1 MIVIT
6 TPEKYRGKTALY
18 ERLSNEKL
26 EVVNINGTITK
37 KTDKQSGS
45 IETQQL
51 ILEQFCER
59 NDIKDYKH
67 YYDDGFTGANFERP
81 GFEKLLEDIE
91 NGIINLVIVK
101 DLSRFG
107 RSDKVP
113 DSVEEFFAL
122 KGVRFIAVDDNMDTG
137 EVADISKID
146 DELHLRAFFNSWY
159 LRDTS
164 KKIRNGKR
172 ARAEQGKVMA
182 VYPTYGYQKDPAD
195 KNHYIVD
202 PIIAPNVKRIF
213 ALAKE
218 GKTPT
223 EIGKILTDEG
233 IPVPSEVV
241 GNNHTRKGAIRRGW
255 NRNTVVKVLQN
266 VTYLGWVSNG
276 NTRKLSYKK
285 KDIVIVPKKDRIIKK
300 DMHDPLVDEAT
311 FNLVQNMIES
321 RTATR
326 VKTYDW
332 LLKGLVCC
340 KECGKKLGLV
350 AQKHPNKTTFYL
362 RCNTYACN
370 THLGLCT
377 PHSNNYEKLQE
388 AVLTQIKKRCMEFL
402 QEEKYQQIAN
412 KSKDKFLNSK
422 FSYKNQIL
430 LQEKK
435 LEETNII
442 IDKLYKEKCLGKV
455 QEEDFTRMY
464 VLYTEERKAIKE
476 RIERLKQE
484 EEESKTPKK
493 VDIMKIVKEFVSFK
507 EITREM
513 IVALV
518 DRIEIT
524 ENKEIT
530 IYYKFNILN
539 VAELKD
545 QDQEESTLQVVG

>member
-6 TPEKYRGKTALY
+6 NPEKYNGKTGLY

-26 EVVNINGTITK
+26 EVVNINGTVTK
-37 KTDKQSGS
+37 KANKQSGS

-51 ILEQFCER
+51 ILEKFCDSNHIR
-59 NDIKDYKH
+59 DFKH

-81 GFEKLLEDIE
+81 NFERLLEDIE
-91 NGIINLVIVK
+91 NGEINLVIVK

-172 ARAEQGKVMA
+172 ARAQQGKVMA

-195 KNHYIVD
+195 KNHYIID
-202 PIIAPNVKRIF
+202 PVIAPTVKRMF
-213 ALAKE
+213 AMAVE

-223 EIGKILTDEG
+223 EIGAILTDEG

-241 GNNHTRKGAIRRGW
+241 GNNHTRKGAVKRGW

-276 NTRKLSYKK
+276 NTRKLSYKNK
-285 KDIVIVPKKDRIIKK
+285 KIAIVPKEDRIIKK
-300 DMHDPLVDEAT
+300 GMHEPLVDEAT
-311 FNLVQNMIES
+311 FNLVQSMIES
-321 RTATR
+321 RTSTR

-340 KECGKKLGLV
+340 KECGKKLSIV
-350 AQKHPNKTTFYL
+350 AQKHPHKTTFYL

-377 PHSNNYEKLQE
+377 PHSNNYEKLE
-388 AVLTQIKKRCMEFL
+388 NAVITQIKKRCMEFL
-402 QEEKYQQIAN
+402 QEERYQQIAN
-412 KSKDKFLNSK
+412 KSKDKLLNNR
-422 FSYKNQIL
+422 FSLKNQIL

-435 LEETNII
+435 LEDTNNI
-442 IDKLYKEKCLGKV
+442 IDKLYKEKCLGKL

-464 VLYTEERKAIKE
+464 VLYTEDRKAIKE
-476 RIERLKQE
+476 SIEKLKQE

-513 IVALV
+513 LVSLV
-518 DRIEIT
+518 DRIEIA

-530 IYYKFNILN
+530 IYYNFGILN
-539 VAELKD
+539 VAEIQD
-545 QDQEESTLQVVG
+545 QQEESNLQVVG

>member
-6 TPEKYRGKTALY
+6 NPEKYNGKTGLY

-45 IETQQL
+45 IQTQQL
-51 ILEQFCER
+51 ILEQFCKNNHIR
-59 NDIKDYKH
+59 DYKH

-81 GFEKLLEDIE
+81 NFERLLEDIE
-91 NGIINLVIVK
+91 NGKINLVIVK

-137 EVADISKID
+137 EVADISNID

-182 VYPTYGYQKDPAD
+182 VYPTYGYQKDPID
-195 KNHYIVD
+195 KNHYIID
-202 PIIAPNVKRIF
+202 PIIAPTVKRMF
-213 ALAKE
+213 AMAVE

-223 EIGKILTDEG
+223 EIGTILTDEG

-241 GNNHTRKGAIRRGW
+241 GNNHTRKGAVKRGW

-266 VTYLGWVSNG
+266 ETYLGWVVNG
-276 NTRKLSYKK
+276 NTRKVSYKNK
-285 KDIVIVPKKDRIIKK
+285 KVVTVPKEDRIRKK
-300 DMHDPLVDEAT
+300 NMHEPLVDEAT
-311 FNLVQNMIES
+311 FNLVQSMIES
-321 RTATR
+321 RKSTR

-340 KECGKKLGLV
+340 KECGKKLSIV

-377 PHSNNYEKLQE
+377 PHSNNYEKLE
-388 AVLTQIKKRCMEFL
+388 NAVITQIKKRCMEFL
-402 QEEKYQQIAN
+402 QEERYQQIAN
-412 KSKDKFLNSK
+412 KSKDKLLNNK
-422 FSYKNQIL
+422 FSLKNQIR

-435 LEETNII
+435 LEDTNNI
-442 IDKLYKEKCLGKV
+442 IDKLYKEKCLGKL

-464 VLYTEERKAIKE
+464 VLYTEDRKAINE
-476 RIERLKQE
+476 SIEKLKQE

-513 IVALV
+513 LVSLV
-518 DRIEIT
+518 DRIEIA

-530 IYYKFNILN
+530 IYYNFSILN
-539 VAELKD
+539 VAEVQD
-545 QDQEESTLQVVG
+545 QQEESNLQVVG

>member
-6 TPEKYRGKTALY
+6 NPEKYNGKTGLY

-26 EVVNINGTITK
+26 EVVNINGTVTK
-37 KTDKQSGS
+37 KANKQSGS

-51 ILEQFCER
+51 ILEKFCDSNHIR
-59 NDIKDYKH
+59 DFKH

-81 GFEKLLEDIE
+81 NFERLLEDIE
-91 NGIINLVIVK
+91 NGEINLVIVK

-172 ARAEQGKVMA
+172 ARAQQGKVMA

-195 KNHYIVD
+195 KNHYIID
-202 PIIAPNVKRIF
+202 PVIAPTVKRMF
-213 ALAKE
+213 AMAVE

-223 EIGKILTDEG
+223 EIGAILTDEG

-241 GNNHTRKGAIRRGW
+241 GNNHTRKGAVKRGW

-276 NTRKLSYKK
+276 NTRKLSYKNK
-285 KDIVIVPKKDRIIKK
+285 KIAIVPKEDRIIKK
-300 DMHDPLVDEAT
+300 GMHEPLVDEAT
-311 FNLVQNMIES
+311 FNLVQSMIES
-321 RTATR
+321 RTSTR

-340 KECGKKLGLV
+340 KECGKKLSIV
-350 AQKHPNKTTFYL
+350 AQKHPHKTTFYL

-377 PHSNNYEKLQE
+377 PHSNNYEKLE
-388 AVLTQIKKRCMEFL
+388 NAVITQIKKRCMEFL
-402 QEEKYQQIAN
+402 QEERYQQIAN
-412 KSKDKFLNSK
+412 KSKDKLLNNR
-422 FSYKNQIL
+422 FSLKNQIL

-435 LEETNII
+435 LEDTNNI
-442 IDKLYKEKCLGKV
+442 IDKLYKEKCLGKL

-464 VLYTEERKAIKE
+464 LLYTEDRKAIKE
-476 RIERLKQE
+476 SIEKLKQE

-513 IVALV
+513 LVSLV
-518 DRIEIT
+518 DRIEIA

-530 IYYKFNILN
+530 IYYNFGILN
-539 VAELKD
+539 VAEIQD
-545 QDQEESTLQVVG
+545 QQEESNLQVVG

>member
-6 TPEKYRGKTALY
+6 NPEKYNGKTGLY

-26 EVVNINGTITK
+26 EVVNINGTVTK
-37 KTDKQSGS
+37 KANKQSGS

-51 ILEQFCER
+51 ILEKFCDSNHIR
-59 NDIKDYKH
+59 DFKH

-81 GFEKLLEDIE
+81 NFERLLEDIE
-91 NGIINLVIVK
+91 NGEINLVIVK

-195 KNHYIVD
+195 KNHYIID
-202 PIIAPNVKRIF
+202 PVIAPTVKRMF
-213 ALAKE
+213 AIAIE

-223 EIGKILTDEG
+223 EIGTILTDEG

-241 GNNHTRKGAIRRGW
+241 GNNHTRKGAVKRGW

-266 VTYLGWVSNG
+266 ETYLGWVVNG
-276 NTRKLSYKK
+276 NTRKVSYKNK
-285 KDIVIVPKKDRIIKK
+285 KIVSVPKEDRILRKG
-300 DMHDPLVDEAT
+300 MHEPIIDEAT
-311 FNLVQNMIES
+311 FNLVQSMIES
-321 RTATR
+321 RKSTR

-332 LLKGLVCC
+332 LLKGLVYC
-340 KECGKKLGLV
+340 KECGKKLSIV
-350 AQKHPNKTTFYL
+350 AQKHPHKTTFYL

-377 PHSNNYEKLQE
+377 PHSNNYEKLE
-388 AVLTQIKKRCMEFL
+388 NAVITQIKKRCMEFL
-402 QEEKYQQIAN
+402 QEERYQQIAN
-412 KSKDKFLNSK
+412 KSKDKLLNNR
-422 FSYKNQIL
+422 FSLKNQIL

-435 LEETNII
+435 LEDTNNI
-442 IDKLYKEKCLGKV
+442 IDKLYKEKCLGKL

-464 VLYTEERKAIKE
+464 LLYTEDRKAIKE
-476 RIERLKQE
+476 SIEKLKQE

-513 IVALV
+513 LVSLV
-518 DRIEIT
+518 DRIEIA

-530 IYYKFNILN
+530 IYYNFSILN
-539 VAELKD
+539 VAEIQD
-545 QDQEESTLQVVG
+545 QQEESNLQVVG